1 MHSLTA
7 IMHILLP
14 ARIFDVV
21 LRYVFPDLYR
31 SRSSI
36 FSDCPVR
43 AISKKIA
50 FACLSEIFQ
59 IMSDIEM
66 RTVTRRKVRKLR
78 R

>member
-14 ARIFDVV
+14 GRIFDVV

-36 FSDCPVR
+36 FSDFLVR
-43 AISKKIA
+43 AISKK
-50 FACLSEIFQ
+50 
-59 IMSDIEM
+59 
-66 RTVTRRKVRKLR
+66 
-78 R
+78 